1 MGHARRAAANTTL
14 LSTRGEPMFNHAK
27 PFSGFSVNDL
37 EKARKFYHD
46 TLGLDVSDA
55 PMDQLELRIG
65 GDTKVFVYQKP
76 NHTPASFTI
85 LNFPVDDVDDAVDE
99 LTERGVKFE
108 VYKDGDLKT
117 DAKGIHREGGPK
129 IAWFKDP
136 AGNYL
141 SVLEAD

>member
-1 MGHARRAAANTTL
+1 
-14 LSTRGEPMFNHAK
+14 MFSHAK

-37 EKARKFYHD
+37 QKAKKFYQE

-55 PMDQLELRIG
+55 PMDQLELRIDD
-65 GDTKVFVYQKP
+65 DTRVLVYEKP

-85 LNFPVDDVDDAVDE
+85 LNFPVDNIDRAVDE
-99 LTERGVKFE
+99 LTDRGVRFE

-117 DAKGIHREGGPK
+117 DAKGVHRVGGPT

-136 AGNYL
+136 AGNFL
-141 SVLEAD
+141 SVIEAK

>member
-1 MGHARRAAANTTL
+1 
-14 LSTRGEPMFNHAK
+14 MFSHAK

-37 EKARKFYHD
+37 EKAKKFYRD

-55 PMDQLELRIG
+55 PMDQLELRIDD
-65 GDTKVFVYQKP
+65 DTKVFVYQKP

-85 LNFPVDDVDDAVDE
+85 LNFPVADVDHAVDE
-99 LTERGVKFE
+99 LIERGVKFE
-108 VYKDGDLKT
+108 IYKDGDLKT
-117 DAKGIHREGGPK
+117 DAKGVHRDGGPK

-141 SVLEAD
+141 SVLEAE